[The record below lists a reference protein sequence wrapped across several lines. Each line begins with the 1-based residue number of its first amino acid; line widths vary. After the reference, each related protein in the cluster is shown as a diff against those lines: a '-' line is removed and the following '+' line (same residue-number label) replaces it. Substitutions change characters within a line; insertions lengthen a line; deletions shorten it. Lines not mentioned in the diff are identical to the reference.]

1 MGSSFFLLNALAAS
15 AAPPRIAAPPNAPL
29 TISFPIPLPAAVIA
43 PLIPD
48 VALLAASPTISFPL
62 LTIGVTTLSFP
73 ICFATA
79 PGPSFVRSTSLVRPK
94 LIFGL
99 NIV

>member
-1 MGSSFFLLNALAAS
+1 MGSSFFLLSAFDAS
-15 AAPPRIAAPPNAPL
+15 AAVPRIAAPPNAALP
-29 TISFPIPLPAAVIA
+29 ISDPSALPALEIA
-43 PLIPD
+43 PLIPA
-48 VALLAASPTISFPL
+48 VAL

-94 LIFGL
+94 SIFGL
-99 NIV
+99 NFV